1 MLKSWVWTACRVMGR
16 TGDGKTS
23 FINCAAGSNLTVGH
37 GLESATIEIQTA
49 QMRFGEDDIILIDTP
64 GFDDTTRSQA
74 EILKLIAEFL
84 ARMFDEN
91 KLLDGVLYLHDITVN
106 RMNGAPIKSYK
117 LFRQLCG
124 NKAMTH
130 VIIVTTMWDAVSLE
144 NGERRMQELRDDY
157 FDDALRHGVGVM
169 RHYNTKQSADTI
181 IAEVLNRSAN
191 LAPDALKIQ
200 REMVIDQKVIAATSA
215 GQELLDQLDQAT
227 VKATNSVSRL

>member
-1 MLKSWVWTACRVMGR
+1 MTLLVR
-16 TGDGKTS
+16 
-23 FINCAAGSNLTVGH
+23 
-37 GLESATIEIQTA
+37 
-49 QMRFGEDDIILIDTP
+49 
-64 GFDDTTRSQA
+64 
-74 EILKLIAEFL
+74 
-84 ARMFDEN
+84 FDEN

-227 VKATNSVSRL
+227 VKARNEPHDGEEEIKRIRRELEKIRAEQNALRRDLDVALSKNLRIVLTRVLHTRGKATNSVSRL